1 MGSTRDVRISHR
13 RVELWHHVVIPQTS
27 ERREK
32 MPAPQVKRARGRS
45 PIDPTEAVRR
55 FRDPKIQARFRKAMG
70 QLAKKTDPLIEAV
83 RSTERLDESDYAIR
97 INTKG

>member
-1 MGSTRDVRISHR
+1 
-13 RVELWHHVVIPQTS
+13 
-27 ERREK
+27 
-32 MPAPQVKRARGRS
+32 MPAPQTKKARGQAQ
-45 PIDPTEAVRR
+45 IDPKDAVRR
-55 FRDPKIQARFRKAMG
+55 FRDPKVQARFRKAMG

>member
-1 MGSTRDVRISHR
+1 MKR
-13 RVELWHHVVIPQTS
+13 
-27 ERREK
+27 
-32 MPAPQVKRARGRS
+32 KRARGQAR
-45 PIDPTEAVRR
+45 IDPKEAVSR
-55 FRDPKIQARFRKAMG
+55 FRDPKVQERFRKAMG

>member
-1 MGSTRDVRISHR
+1 V
-13 RVELWHHVVIPQTS
+13 WHDIVIPQTS
-27 ERREK
+27 ERRK
-32 MPAPQVKRARGRS
+32 DMPAAQTKRVRA
-45 PIDPTEAVRR
+45 PIDPNEAVSR
-55 FRDPKIQARFRKAMG
+55 FRDPKVQARFRKAMG

>member
-1 MGSTRDVRISHR
+1 
-13 RVELWHHVVIPQTS
+13 
-27 ERREK
+27 
-32 MPAPQVKRARGRS
+32 MPATQTRRARGQAC
-45 PIDPTEAVRR
+45 IDPKEAVSR
-55 FRDPKIQARFRKAMG
+55 FRDPIVQERFRKAMG